1 MCIKTVNVGGGRLKR
16 RNIRRFKTHFKALI
30 RAVLTRPEPQKT
42 VQNSSIKGENH
53 VKTVNIGKGHRKH
66 RDITRSWTGS
76 KALVCAV
83 LTSPESHKTVQN
95 S

>member
-1 MCIKTVNVGGGRLKR
+1 MVKI
-16 RNIRRFKTHFKALI
+16 
-30 RAVLTRPEPQKT
+30 
-42 VQNSSIKGENH
+42 H

-66 RDITRSWTGS
+66 QDITHSWTHF
-76 KALVCAV
+76 KALICAV